1 MAQNSQAK
9 QSDFNL
15 IGKMRRSENSKG
27 KKSNV
32 VVPESLKLEKSAPPP
47 PTSELMKMLQ
57 QNASVIVQGLGV
69 VIAIAFAYSFY
80 SSSSSAIENLV
91 NANPEALKTA
101 FMGDMPYLFYC
112 HRGGNEETVPQ
123 SFIELNKLKSS
134 KMGFAVVNCSQVLPS
149 GKNLWDRFKLK
160 KEVKPTIFETAP
172 WTKPTQV
179 PKKDLKDMT
188 SLKKF
193 VEVTMAPKGV
203 DILTDKDLMK
213 NCGFSVVN
221 KSANADPNSRGET
234 CFVLVKGS
242 KYTKFHSD
250 LEERIV
256 RAYPKVKIV
265 KVDAVKKRL
274 SFEDPETLPGSMFA
288 LKMHALRNSTH
299 YMSMVNPLTWDYVS
313 TFMSQAI
320 SSPSYS
326 YSGETSSVIKLIKT
340 GSSAFKNR
348 SAPKTVPSKLPTI
361 RSSKLPKSSETKKT
375 ESSETKKEQPPPETV
390 AERFAREKR
399 RRDEM
404 ERQSREHLFEDEDKQ
419 NAEDDGDND
428 DDEDEDENIIEL

>member
-123 SFIELNKLKSS
+123 SFIELNKMKSS

-149 GKNLWDRFKLK
+149 GKNLWDRF
-160 KEVKPTIFETAP
+160 
-172 WTKPTQV
+172 
-179 PKKDLKDMT
+179 
-188 SLKKF
+188 
-193 VEVTMAPKGV
+193 
-203 DILTDKDLMK
+203 
-213 NCGFSVVN
+213 
-221 KSANADPNSRGET
+221 
-234 CFVLVKGS
+234 
-242 KYTKFHSD
+242 FHPA
-250 LEERIV
+250 E
-256 RAYPKVKIV
+256 
-265 KVDAVKKRL
+265 
-274 SFEDPETLPGSMFA
+274 
-288 LKMHALRNSTH
+288 
-299 YMSMVNPLTWDYVS
+299 
-313 TFMSQAI
+313 
-320 SSPSYS
+320 SPDRR
-326 YSGETSSVIKLIKT
+326 
-340 GSSAFKNR
+340 R
-348 SAPKTVPSKLPTI
+348 SARCSGP
-361 RSSKLPKSSETKKT
+361 
-375 ESSETKKEQPPPETV
+375 
-390 AERFAREKR
+390 
-399 RRDEM
+399 
-404 ERQSREHLFEDEDKQ
+404 H
-419 NAEDDGDND
+419 GDT
-428 DDEDEDENIIEL
+428 